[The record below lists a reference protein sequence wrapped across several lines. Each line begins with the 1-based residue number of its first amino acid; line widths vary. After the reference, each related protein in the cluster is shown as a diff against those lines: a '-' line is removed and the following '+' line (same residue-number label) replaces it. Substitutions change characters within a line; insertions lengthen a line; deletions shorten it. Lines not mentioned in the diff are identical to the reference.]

1 MQQYKYLIFD
11 LDGTL
16 LDTVPLLLYNL
27 NLTFKSLNL
36 TGDFSISEMMSFI
49 GSGKEEQINRALRAR
64 NYDIATHFAAVNELL
79 TYHYDRNVTS
89 NTTPFPEV
97 NKTLEV
103 LKAHK
108 CKLYIAT
115 NKPEH
120 IARPIVTHFFG
131 ETFIDVRGDLGD
143 GLIKP
148 QPEFLSAFIVKHNI
162 NALETLYIGDSTVD
176 YLTAKNAG
184 IPFVLVSH
192 GYDKPLLQSVPEN
205 VMLITNFSEIIK
217 IAGFTSQ
224 AGE

>member
-36 TGDFSISEMMSFI
+36 TGDFSLTEMMSFI

-64 NYDIATHFAAVNELL
+64 NYDITAHFAAVNELL

-89 NTTPFPEV
+89 NTTAFPKVHE
-97 NKTLEV
+97 TLAF
-103 LKAHK
+103 LKANK

-131 ETFIDVRGDLGD
+131 DTFVDVRGDLGD

-148 QPEFLSAFIVKHNI
+148 QPEFLRAFIAKHAI
-162 NALETLYIGDSTVD
+162 NTLETLYIGDSTVD

-184 IPFVLVSH
+184 LPFVLVSH
-192 GYDKPLLQSVPEN
+192 GYDKPLLQNVPKN
-205 VMLITNFSEIIK
+205 VHLVTNFSEIIK
-217 IAGFTSQ
+217 LAGFALPEGT
-224 AGE
+224 